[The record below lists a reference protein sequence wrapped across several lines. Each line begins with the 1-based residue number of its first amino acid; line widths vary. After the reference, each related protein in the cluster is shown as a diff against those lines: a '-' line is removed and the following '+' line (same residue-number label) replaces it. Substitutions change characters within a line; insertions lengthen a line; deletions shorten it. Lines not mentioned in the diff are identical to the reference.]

1 VHDVPAEHKGSCD
14 RGVID
19 QEVEEHLYEL
29 ERKVQMKKSKRD
41 CEDEDEDDDADDESA
56 SPKKRKKSSNG
67 KDVGKSGKELEKE
80 RKDAAKAAERLVH
93 AESKKKE
100 LDEKQALQAM
110 SKHNTGVTTTAT
122 KAMVLINA
130 SLPAAQKLLTN
141 SGLAVLPDMMV
152 SKLRDACEA
161 LLKAQNECK
170 IALAGARKAAE
181 KSTRLESLNFTLA
194 DLSQDAKKSKDAK
207 DSLEKML
214 MLMKP

>member
-1 VHDVPAEHKGSCD
+1 MIQAYYA
-14 RGVID
+14 RAGVSILVRAFYF
-19 QEVEEHLYEL
+19 E
-29 ERKVQMKKSKRD
+29 
-41 CEDEDEDDDADDESA
+41 EDEDGDEDDDADEESA

-67 KDVGKSGKELEKE
+67 KDVEKSGKELEKE

-100 LDEKQALQAM
+100 LDEKQALQAI
-110 SKHNTGVTTTAT
+110 SKHNAGVTTTAT

-130 SLPAAQKLLTN
+130 TLPAAQKLLTN
-141 SGLAVLPDMMV
+141 SGLAVLPEMMV
-152 SKLRDACEA
+152 AKLRDACEA
-161 LLKAQNECK
+161 LLNAQTECK
-170 IALAGARKAAE
+170 TALAGVKKAAE

-194 DLSQDAKKSKDAK
+194 DLSQNAKKSKEAK